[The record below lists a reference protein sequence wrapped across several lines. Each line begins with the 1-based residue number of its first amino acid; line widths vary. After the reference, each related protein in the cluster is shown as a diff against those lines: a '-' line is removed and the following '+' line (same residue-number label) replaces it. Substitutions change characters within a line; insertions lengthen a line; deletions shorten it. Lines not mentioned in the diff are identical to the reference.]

1 MNALASNTK
10 PIILGENVADIE
22 ACARAVAQLACVYRS
37 TPNFP
42 DCQDLKASRF
52 KAYQEALAD
61 FMENVRNG

>member
-1 MNALASNTK
+1 MNALASNAK
-10 PIILGENVADIE
+10 PVTLGANVADIE

-52 KAYQEALAD
+52 NAYQEALAD
-61 FMENVRNG
+61 LMEVVRNG

>member
-1 MNALASNTK
+1 MNALASTAQ
-10 PIILGENVADIE
+10 PVVLGANVADIE

-42 DCQDLKASRF
+42 DCQDLKTVRF

-61 FMENVRNG
+61 LMENVRHG

>member
-1 MNALASNTK
+1 MNALASNAKSIT
-10 PIILGENVADIE
+10 LGENVADIE

-42 DCQDLKASRF
+42 DCQELKAVRF

-61 FMENVRNG
+61 LMENVRHG